1 MRRSYFLLGLMVA
14 AAAAWTMPVMSGQAP
29 QGGGSPEA
37 GFTDT
42 PIVPGTPYHVHDPSR
57 PRPVV
62 ITPGAQVGQPP
73 SDAVILFDGKD
84 LSKWSAVSFGTA
96 SYTQSDAPAPWKVE
110 NGYFEVVPGSGG
122 IATREKF
129 GDAQVHVE
137 WAAPASRRG
146 NSQNR
151 GNSGLFLM
159 GLYEIQ
165 ILDNHDNPT
174 YADGTAGAIYGQWP
188 PLVNVLRAAG
198 EWQSYDVV
206 FEVPRWENGKLT
218 KPAFFTVFINGVL
231 VHNRQASMGPMV
243 WRNVARYEPHAAEG
257 PIGLQDHDHPVRY
270 RNIWVRRLGGYD
282 GKALD

>member
-1 MRRSYFLLGLMVA
+1 MRSRHLALALLVA
-14 AAAAWTMPVMSGQAP
+14 AGAAVLVSRTLAQPP

-42 PIVPGTPYHVHDPSR
+42 PLVPGTSFHVHDPSR
-57 PRPVV
+57 PRPTV
-62 ITPGAQVGQPP
+62 ITPGAQIGQPP
-73 SDAVILFDGKD
+73 SDAVVLFDGKD
-84 LSKWSAVSFGTA
+84 LSKWSAVQFGTA
-96 SYTQSDAPAPWKVE
+96 SYTQSDAVAPWKVE
-110 NGYFEVVPGSGG
+110 DGYFEVVPGSGG

-129 GDAQVHVE
+129 GDVQVHLE
-137 WAAPASRRG
+137 WAAPASRAG

-159 GLYEIQ
+159 GLYEVQ
-165 ILDNHDNPT
+165 ILDNHNNPT

-188 PLVNVLRAAG
+188 PLVNALRPAG

-206 FEVPRWENGKLT
+206 FEAPRFQGNTLV
-218 KPAFFTVFINGVL
+218 KPAFLTVFINGVV
-231 VHNRQASMGPMV
+231 VHNRRQSMGPMV
-243 WRNVARYEPHAAEG
+243 YRNVATYTPHPAEG

-282 GKALD
+282 GRPLE